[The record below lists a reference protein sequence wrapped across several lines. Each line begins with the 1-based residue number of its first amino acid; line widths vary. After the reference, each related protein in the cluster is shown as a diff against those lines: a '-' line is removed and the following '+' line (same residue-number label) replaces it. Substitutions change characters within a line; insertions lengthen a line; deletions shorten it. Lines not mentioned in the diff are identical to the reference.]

1 MPYTPPVFKDN
12 DPRYPVV
19 DEKLNALGQQ
29 YQAVAEDATDTTT
42 PVGFA
47 IAQAASA
54 AGGGGL
60 IEDPTR
66 PGTFIITNP
75 GAISEN
81 PERPGTFVIG
91 GTA

>member
-1 MPYTPPVFKDN
+1 MYTPPVFKDF
-12 DPRYPVV
+12 DPAHSVTS
-19 DEKLNALGQQ
+19 EKLTELGRQ
-29 YQAVAEDATDTTT
+29 YEAVAEDASDTSTL
-42 PVGFA
+42 VGFA

-60 IEDPTR
+60 MPDPAR

-81 PERPGTFVIG
+81 PARPGTFLIG
-91 GTA
+91 GVA